1 MSEFAGDI
9 VPEIQPVIVEK
20 PAVIV
25 AEEVVVPD
33 TVSLPDEIAPIAV
46 TSKDEIAPKAVTSKV
61 AAPDVDS
68 KAAASDVDSKAAASD
83 VDSSHLPLLP
93 ADVIGGTDVAPSLLP
108 DIPEVP
114 EAKFEKL
121 AFVAADE
128 DLNLNEVIDDFDK
141 AIQLFSEEQE
151 QNPLNELQQIQS
163 VQSHLSAGMIS

>member
-61 AAPDVDS
+61 AAP
-68 KAAASDVDSKAAASD
+68 DVDSKAAASD